1 MVYII
6 HSTPLTSYHQLP
18 NKMTAIHSN
27 QDCSDGTSR
36 NGRSKS
42 CALLVGKSVPD
53 IPTGNSRRYLW
64 SPKRNSNGTKTPLFP
79 NCTVVSHCYESPK
92 LAEFG
97 EVGLNWE
104 AIGRRV
110 RVNFTFLA
118 HRIRSKD
125 QIDLLR
131 SVLPGLVFSVTKV
144 WERHSLDMS
153 HRRSRLSRDL
163 HRLSRCGGHHTG
175 TSQRCVALNPEESVQ
190 NLRSSESAGIVSLD
204 RSRRMMACSS
214 PSSLFARLVN
224 MNLTTANTKPP

>member
-1 MVYII
+1 MG
-6 HSTPLTSYHQLP
+6 HPG
-18 NKMTAIHSN
+18 TAGASH
-27 QDCSDGTSR
+27 
-36 NGRSKS
+36 
-42 CALLVGKSVPD
+42 V
-53 IPTGNSRRYLW
+53 RYLW
-64 SPKRNSNGTKTPLFP
+64 VNQYRTFRPEIQGGTSGPRSAIPMETKTPLFP

-190 NLRSSESAGIVSLD
+190 NLRSSE
-204 RSRRMMACSS
+204 RRIGRLLSCFTSC
-214 PSSLFARLVN
+214 PESLFPLV
-224 MNLTTANTKPP
+224 TSKVRPEAKIVASIE